1 VPIIKDGNKIMTPT
15 SKINLGPNLFNWA
28 PEKLRDF
35 YYKIA
40 DEAPVDTVFLGEVV
54 CSKRLPFFAQ
64 HIPDVAERLTNAGKR
79 VIFSTLALVLTK
91 REVELTRELCEME
104 DVLIE
109 ANDLSACAKLSGRD
123 HAIGPFVNIYNEG
136 TLKVMEQQGAKH
148 ISLAGELSRSSL
160 SSLAKAATSDLE
172 VQVFGRLP
180 LAISARC
187 YHARSHGLAKDSCQ
201 YVCDKDP
208 DGMDL
213 DTLDGD
219 PFLSVN
225 GVQTMSYTCANLIGE
240 LSDLQSLGIHNFRL
254 SPQDTD
260 MVEVA
265 KIFRN
270 VLDEKIEPIEASA
283 KLNELMNGMP
293 FANGFYYATEGV
305 KAKGAIEEF
314 GL

>member
-1 VPIIKDGNKIMTPT
+1 MNQATYL
-15 SKINLGPNLFNWA
+15 NLGPNLFNWT

-35 YYKIA
+35 YFRMA
-40 DEAPVDTVFLGEVV
+40 DEAPVDSVFLGEVV
-54 CSKRLPFFAQ
+54 CSKREPFFAH
-64 HIPDVAERLTNAGKR
+64 HIPEVAERLTAAGKR

-91 REVELTRELCEME
+91 REIKLVRELCEMQ
-104 DVLIE
+104 DLLIE
-109 ANDLSACAKLSGRD
+109 ANDISACAKLMGRD
-123 HAIGPFVNIYNEG
+123 HAVGPFVNVYNEG

-148 ISLAGELSRSSL
+148 ISLPGELSRL
-160 SSLAKAATSDLE
+160 SLAALGKAATVDLE

-187 YHARSHGLAKDSCQ
+187 YHARSHGLTKDSCQ

-219 PFLSVN
+219 AFLAVN

-240 LSDLQSLGIHNFRL
+240 LDDLQTLGINNFRI

-260 MVEVA
+260 MVQVA
-265 KIFRN
+265 RIFRS
-270 VLDEKIEPIEASA
+270 VLDGALEGAEAIC
-283 KLNELMNGMP
+283 KLNALMNGIP

-305 KAKGAIEEF
+305 KAKGMIEAF
-314 GL
+314 GQ

>member
-1 VPIIKDGNKIMTPT
+1 MTT
-15 SKINLGPNLFNWA
+15 HLTLGPNLFNW
-28 PEKLRDF
+28 PVDKFKDF
-35 YYKIA
+35 YFRIA

-54 CSKRLPFFAQ
+54 CSKRQPFFAPA
-64 HIPDVAERLTNAGKR
+64 IPEVAERLVASGKR
-79 VIFSTLALVLTK
+79 VIFSTLALVMTK
-91 REVELTRELCEME
+91 REMDLVRELCEMD

-109 ANDLSACAKLSGRD
+109 ANDLSACAKLAGKD

-136 TLKVMEQQGAKH
+136 TLKVMEQQGAKY
-148 ISLAGELSRSSL
+148 ISLPGELSRKSIEA
-160 SSLAKAATSDLE
+160 LAKAATVDME

-219 PFLSVN
+219 AFLAVN

-240 LSDLQSLGIHNFRL
+240 LDDLTNIGINNFRL
-254 SPQDTD
+254 SPHDTD
-260 MVEVA
+260 MVDVA
-265 KIFRN
+265 KTFRS
-270 VLDEKIEPIEASA
+270 VLDGEMEVGTATEK
-283 KLNELMNGMP
+283 LDDLMDGLP
-293 FANGFYYATEGV
+293 FANGFYYATEGA
-305 KAKGAIEEF
+305 KAKGAVEEF

>member
-1 VPIIKDGNKIMTPT
+1 MTPT